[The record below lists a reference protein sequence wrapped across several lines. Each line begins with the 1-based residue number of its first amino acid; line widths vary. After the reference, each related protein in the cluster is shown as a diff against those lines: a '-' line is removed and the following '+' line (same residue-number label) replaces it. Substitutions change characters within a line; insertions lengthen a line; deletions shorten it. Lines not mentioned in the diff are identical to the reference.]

1 MVWKVS
7 EIAKMTDGVGFTIQQ
22 PGKAEIVAFVFKD
35 ELTAARHARALENAM
50 TDIVTITLHCD
61 PGCADAHPAASL

>member
-1 MVWKVS
+1 MAWKVS

-35 ELTAARHARALENAM
+35 QLTAGFHVRALEHAM

-61 PGCADAHPAASL
+61 AG